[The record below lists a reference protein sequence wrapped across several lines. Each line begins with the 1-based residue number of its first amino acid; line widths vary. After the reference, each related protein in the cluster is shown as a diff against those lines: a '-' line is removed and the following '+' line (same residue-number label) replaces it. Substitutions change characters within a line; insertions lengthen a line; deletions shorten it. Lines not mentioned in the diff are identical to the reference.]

1 MTVYRGILYIS
12 VLYAISICGHMEP
25 LLITVATVI
34 LSAVL
39 SAEAYK
45 LQCLT
50 KDGAIASFAVGAIIG
65 VFGSLNAFFLLS
77 IFTIAGF
84 FATIRGIDKKKAA
97 GLQEGQ
103 RGERSWKNIVG
114 VGLPPVLIVLLN
126 YVYPLDT
133 TLFAIMYI
141 STITV
146 AGADTIA
153 SEIGVR
159 DPKVYMITTF
169 KRVEPGVNGWIS
181 LTGTAVS
188 TVAALLIAILGWFVI
203 MESLDIMLLIPF
215 VAGVVG
221 NLMDSVFGAVLENPG
236 YISKYTNNCSTAL
249 IGAAFGAVAFTLG

>member
-1 MTVYRGILYIS
+1 
-12 VLYAISICGHMEP
+12 MEP
-25 LLITVATVI
+25 LLLTVATVI

-39 SAEAYK
+39 SAEADK
-45 LQCLT
+45 RDCLT

-126 YVYPLDT
+126 YVYPLDM

-169 KRVEPGVNGWIS
+169 KRVEPGVNGGIS

>member
-1 MTVYRGILYIS
+1 
-12 VLYAISICGHMEP
+12 MEP
-25 LLITVATVI
+25 LLLTVATVI

-50 KDGAIASFAVGAIIG
+50 KDGAIASFAVGAIVG

-141 STITV
+141 STVTG

-169 KRVEPGVNGWIS
+169 KRVEPGVNGGIS

-188 TVAALLIAILGWFVI
+188 TAAALLIAILGWFVI

>member
-1 MTVYRGILYIS
+1 ML
-12 VLYAISICGHMEP
+12 
-25 LLITVATVI
+25 TVATVI

-169 KRVEPGVNGWIS
+169 KRVEPGVNGGIS

-249 IGAAFGAVAFTLG
+249 IGAAFGAMAFTLG

>member
-1 MTVYRGILYIS
+1 ML
-12 VLYAISICGHMEP
+12 
-25 LLITVATVI
+25 TVATVI

-169 KRVEPGVNGWIS
+169 KRVEPGVNGGIS

>member
-1 MTVYRGILYIS
+1 
-12 VLYAISICGHMEP
+12 MEP
-25 LLITVATVI
+25 LLLTVATVI

-50 KDGAIASFAVGAIIG
+50 KDGAIASFAVGAIVG

-169 KRVEPGVNGWIS
+169 KRVEPGVNGGIS

-236 YISKYTNNCSTAL
+236 YISKYSNNCSTAL
-249 IGAAFGAVAFTLG
+249 VGAGCGAVAFTLG

>member
-1 MTVYRGILYIS
+1 MYIS
-12 VLYAISICGHMEP
+12 VLYAIPICGHMEP

-50 KDGAIASFAVGAIIG
+50 KDGALASFVVGAIVG
-65 VFGSLNAFFLLS
+65 VFGSLNAFFLLTV
-77 IFTIAGF
+77 FTVAGF
-84 FATIRGIDKKKAA
+84 FATLRGIDKKKAA

-103 RGERSWKNIVG
+103 RGERTWKNIVG
-114 VGLPPVLIVLLN
+114 VGLPPVLVVLLN
-126 YVYPLDT
+126 YVYPLSPE
-133 TLFAIMYI
+133 LFAILFI

-153 SEIGVR
+153 SEVGVR

-169 KRVEPGVNGWIS
+169 KRVEPGVNGGVS
-181 LTGTAVS
+181 LTGTAMS
-188 TVAALLIAILGWFVI
+188 TVASLLIAILGWFV
-203 MESLDIMLLIPF
+203 MMGNLDILLLIPF

-221 NLMDSVFGAVLENPG
+221 NLMDSVFGAVLENTG

>member
-1 MTVYRGILYIS
+1 ML
-12 VLYAISICGHMEP
+12 
-25 LLITVATVI
+25 TVATVI

-50 KDGAIASFAVGAIIG
+50 KDGAIASFAVGAIVG

-77 IFTIAGF
+77 IFTIAGS
-84 FATIRGIDKKKAA
+84 FATLSGIDKKKAA

-169 KRVEPGVNGWIS
+169 KRVEPGVNGGIS

>member
-1 MTVYRGILYIS
+1 
-12 VLYAISICGHMEP
+12 MEP
-25 LLITVATVI
+25 LLLTVATVI

-50 KDGAIASFAVGAIIG
+50 KDGAIASFAVGAIVG

-159 DPKVYMITTF
+159 DPKVYMITTC
-169 KRVEPGVNGWIS
+169 KSVEAGVNGGIS